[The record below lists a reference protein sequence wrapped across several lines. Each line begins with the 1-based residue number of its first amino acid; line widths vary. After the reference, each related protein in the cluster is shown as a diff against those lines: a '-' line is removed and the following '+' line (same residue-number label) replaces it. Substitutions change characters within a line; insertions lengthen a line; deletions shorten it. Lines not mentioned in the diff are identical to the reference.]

1 MQRISKLTDVTDQSQ
16 RVNVVVDSRDNKSK
30 YLWICTPRSVS
41 SFPRNYC
48 LEPSSGGWRKAA
60 SQKVRGGLRQQGSF
74 PVPYRFSCANCKRVS
89 LATVYSNT
97 RTTIKSVGWDKG
109 WRIRCLRRPNSL
121 LRSFVEEKGD
131 LRSAGSPLEVMMN
144 EIVEI
149 QAQDT

>member
-1 MQRISKLTDVTDQSQ
+1 MLLLTAGTTRASIYGFAHLAQFLVF
-16 RVNVVVDSRDNKSK
+16 
-30 YLWICTPRSVS
+30 LEIIVS
-41 SFPRNYC
+41 NPVR
-48 LEPSSGGWRKAA
+48 EAGVRAA

-97 RTTIKSVGWDKG
+97 RTTIKSLGWDKG
-109 WRIRCLRRPNSL
+109 WRIRCLRRPNPL

-131 LRSAGSPLEVMMN
+131 LRSGGSPLEVMMN